1 MSKKEKL
8 LKRLLSKPKDFEWNE
23 AVSLLECYEIYQAKT
38 GKTGG
43 SRARFSNADKSI
55 VITIHKPHNP
65 NGKDV
70 LKPYALDI
78 IIDQLKQGGLL

>member
-8 LKRLLSKPKDFEWNE
+8 LKRLLSKPKDFEWDE

-38 GKTGG
+38 GG

-55 VITIHKPHNP
+55 MITIHKPHNP